1 MRTRRQRGLIAWICS
16 QSSPKLP
23 STRGREVLEHRVAL
37 ADQAAQHRQPVVGA
51 EVEGEVALVG
61 VGAQVVRAALPPRTF
76 HARARAGGAHAVD
89 AADRLDVDHVGAERG
104 ERACGDRARPPRGEV
119 EHPDPRQRQLV
130 GADRPAP
137 RARVCGSIAPV
148 CSPRRGAGRGSGG
161 SSSSMRHGRRGILNV
176 FVASSTN
183 TLRAT
188 NWSQSRMFS
197 PLCTGATG
205 MRSSLA
211 RRTVSAVVWCGVQA
225 WTMSFH
231 SSQPFWRSTWLLHGS
246 PSMRSGR
253 SMSSR
258 KLWNCWRLLVQ
269 KPT

>member
-1 MRTRRQRGLIAWICS
+1 MPSMRLIDSTWITS
-16 QSSPKLP
+16 APSAASAPAAIGP
-23 STRGREVLEHRVAL
+23 AHHAVRSSTRTPASGSSSGPI
-37 ADQAAQHRQPVVGA
+37 DAAA
-51 EVEGEVALVG
+51 
-61 VGAQVVRAALPPRTF
+61 
-76 HARARAGGAHAVD
+76 ARAW
-89 AADRLDVDHVGAERG
+89 
-104 ERACGDRARPPRGEV
+104 
-119 EHPDPRQRQLV
+119 
-130 GADRPAP
+130 
-137 RARVCGSIAPV
+137 GSIAPV
-148 CSPRRGAGRGSGG
+148 CSPRRGAGRGNGG

-188 NWSQSRMFS
+188 NWSHSRMFS

-211 RRTVSAVVWCGVQA
+211 SRTVSAVVWCGVQA

-231 SSQPFWRSTWLLHGS
+231 SSQPFWRSAWLLHGS
-246 PSMRSGR
+246 PSMRSAR